1 MAKTQ
6 SLATGG
12 RVLDVLLY
20 LLRADYA
27 TGVSPLDIARAVGLT
42 PSAVTRYLATLE
54 ERGCLERDP
63 SNGRLRVSIRIGRH
77 LYGLLRSAE
86 RMERRMAEA
95 RARLQTEVAE

>member
-27 TGVSPLDIARAVGLT
+27 TGVSQGDIAREVGIT

-54 ERGCLERDP
+54 ERGCLEKVP
-63 SNGRLRVSIRIGRH
+63 ENGRLRVSIRIGRH
-77 LYGLLRSAE
+77 LYSLLQSAE

-95 RARLQTEVAE
+95 RTRLQTEVVE